1 MPFKSKVDKEQS
13 DLQVYI
19 FLGAI
24 VGQRKRLKAIFCLG
38 TIYHNLVRE
47 EDYALSDDRLVQI

>member
-1 MPFKSKVDKEQS
+1 MSKVDKEQS